1 MWVDLL
7 FLALG
12 GFAFWKGYQAGII
25 RMALLVISMVLGLL
39 LAMRMAAPV
48 QEVLQDLFTSD
59 NPLIYLLGFLLSF
72 LLVIGLFRWIAILLE
87 NALGTARLGLLNHVV
102 GGLLYATA
110 ATLVLS
116 TALALADRGFGIAD
130 ETVNA
135 SFTWPLLAAVPD
147 QVAQTWSVV
156 QPVLTE
162 FWQGTTEALGSAA
175 GSGDVE

>member
-7 FLALG
+7 FLAIG

-25 RMALLVISMVLGLL
+25 RMTLLVISMVLGLL

-87 NALGTARLGLLNHVV
+87 NALGATRLGILNHLV

-116 TALALADRGFGIAD
+116 TVLALVDRGFGISD

-147 QVAQTWSVV
+147 QVAQTWSAIH
-156 QPVLTE
+156 PILTE
-162 FWQGTTEALGSAA
+162 FWHGTAEALDSAA
-175 GSGDVE
+175 GSAE